1 VDQGS
6 KTEPA
11 TPRQRQRA
19 RQRGQVAKSVEL
31 VSAFMLFFGLLALF
45 LLDEFTGDKVVH
57 FFQRTMGHADSIEV
71 NHANLP
77 NLIRDNVF
85 ALLAILAP
93 YLLLTS
99 TIALMMNLVQ
109 IGLVVSAQPL
119 NPDFGRLNPI
129 KGFQRIFSI
138 KGLVELVKNL
148 LKLIL
153 VGTVAYSVLSKMWP
167 AIITAIA
174 MPAFS
179 AINLAQATGLRI
191 ALYCTALLLIIAVLD
206 YVYQKF
212 EFEKSIKM
220 SKQEIKDEY
229 KNQEGDPMIKRRIR
243 EMGRQFMMSR
253 MFEQMETAD
262 AVITNP
268 THYAIAI
275 TFELDWPAPKVVAKG
290 ADYLALRM
298 IRYAEELNIPVYQQP
313 ELARQLYRVELD
325 EFIPGN
331 LFKAV
336 ARILAHLSR
345 HDAKLRRKLSGVKPK
360 GEPAPAKG

>member
-1 VDQGS
+1 MDQGS

-19 RQRGQVAKSVEL
+19 RQRGQVARSVEL
-31 VSAFMLFFGLLALF
+31 VSAFMLFAGLLSLF
-45 LLDEFTGDKVVH
+45 LLENYTGGKVVH
-57 FFQRTMGHADSIEV
+57 FFQRTAGHADMIEV
-71 NHANLP
+71 SPGTLP
-77 NLIRDNVF
+77 NLISDNVL
-85 ALLAILAP
+85 ALLAILTP
-93 YLLLTS
+93 YLLITS
-99 TIALMMNLVQ
+99 AVALMLNLVQ
-109 IGLVVSAQPL
+109 VGLVISAQPL
-119 NPDFGRLNPI
+119 NPDLGRLNPL
-129 KGFQRIFSI
+129 KGFQRIFSM

-148 LKLIL
+148 LKLLL
-153 VGTVAYSVLSKMWP
+153 VGMVAYGVISKMVP
-167 AIITAIA
+167 AIVTGIA
-174 MPAFS
+174 TPAFS
-179 AINLAQATGLRI
+179 AIDLAQLTGLRI
-191 ALYCTALLLIIAVLD
+191 ALYCSALLLILAILD

-212 EFEKSIKM
+212 EFEKSIRM

-243 EMGRQFMMSR
+243 EMGRRFMMSR
-253 MFEQMETAD
+253 MFEQLETAD

-268 THYAIAI
+268 THFAVAI
-275 TFELDWPAPKVVAKG
+275 TFELEWPAPKVVAKG

-298 IRYAEELNIPVYQQP
+298 IRYAEELGIPVYQQP
-313 ELARQLYRVELD
+313 ELARQLYRIELE

-360 GEPAPAKG
+360 GAPAEAKG